1 MMRFPLCVL
10 LSREAVLMLHFPAP
24 YSTPGLPHELVAVA
38 SVHPGGEGSKHVIC
52 YECAPL

>member
-1 MMRFPLCVL
+1 MF
-10 LSREAVLMLHFPAP
+10 HFPAP